1 MGSFIFR
8 GEGIVISNSLVVRV
22 GANIKDFEKEL
33 GKMTTETNKVG
44 NTLVGIG
51 NNLTKSVTKP
61 LLGVAGASVYVGSK
75 FQANMSN
82 VEAATGA
89 SAKEMEMLETAA
101 RDMGN
106 QSVYSASEV
115 ADAMYKMGLAGW
127 DTQQTLAG
135 LEPVLNLATAAKMS
149 LEDTTAIVTKGLT
162 AFGLEAEDAGRFT
175 DVLATANKNANT
187 DVRELGE
194 AFKYVGPVAG
204 ALGYTIEDTALALG
218 LMADAGIV
226 GSQAGTTL
234 KRAIEDLTN
243 PSEEA
248 ADLMA
253 DLGISMFD
261 SAGEAKPLNDIIK
274 DLRGSLGDMEQE
286 QQMAAASTLFSSS
299 ALSGMLGIINASD
312 EDFHGLIDN
321 LENAEGNAKKFADI
335 MTDNLQSEL
344 KILKNNLQDVGI
356 TIFEIMVPA
365 LNKGVE
371 FLKKMLERFQQLSP
385 EAQENIVKYGA
396 LAAALGPVITLGG
409 KAVIMFGQMK
419 AALLLKKGAV
429 AAAGSAIGVGKVGL
443 AGKIAGLTG
452 GTKVAAGA
460 LGMTKLG
467 LGGTLAALPMFI
479 NPVTVGIGAL
489 AGTGYVVHKAMTQE
503 AIPAMDLFV
512 GSVEYAADGTVI
524 AKETISEET
533 QEIVGAF
540 MDMSLEVGT
549 EVNTM
554 WATQTEVTE
563 ENSKE
568 IISKVNGM
576 HEHLLEGYQTE
587 KEEALRIQQEKFSG
601 MKSMSEEELEK
612 LAQDTKDHFD
622 FREKTTQQAMD
633 EIHQILETA
642 KNEQR
647 ALTNEENEKIQA
659 LNEVHQ
665 KEAINLAAE
674 DAREQELILR
684 NLANSKERINA
695 EMLSDAV
702 TKINEQYN
710 ETVSKAEAQRD
721 ETVRAALEQRDET
734 IAEIE
739 HQRDVLGVLSE
750 EQAAKMIDEAKRT
763 TETTV
768 REAEDL
774 ANGTIQAADRTRTKG
789 LNRLES
795 AHEELRGTVDLETGE
810 ILSHWGKLKNWW
822 SNWWPETKIARIF
835 TRSDDGPQ
843 HPRHAN
849 GTPNFAGGLTWVN
862 ERGPELINLQRGAS
876 IIPAPL
882 SGLMAQEYGRERA
895 REDSHRQEI
904 VVAGD
909 SGPTYLVVDKKIL
922 GEVLADPVKESQ
934 NRSSIRAR
942 SLKGGGKVW

>member
-1 MGSFIFR
+1 
-8 GEGIVISNSLVVRV
+8 
-22 GANIKDFEKEL
+22 
-33 GKMTTETNKVG
+33 MTTETNKVG
-44 NTLVGIG
+44 NTLVSIG

-115 ADAMYKMGLAGW
+115 ADAMYKMGLSGW

-396 LAAALGPVITLGG
+396 IAAALGPVITLGG
-409 KAVIMFGQMK
+409 KAVIVFGQMK
-419 AALLLKKGAV
+419 AALLLKKGAA

-467 LGGTLAALPMFI
+467 LGGTLAALPMLI
-479 NPVTVGIGAL
+479 NPVTVGI
-489 AGTGYVVHKAMTQE
+489 AGVAVAGYGIHKAMTQE
-503 AIPAMDLFV
+503 AVPALDLFADH
-512 GSVEYAADGTVI
+512 VEYAADGTVV
-524 AKETISEET
+524 ARETISEET

-554 WATQTEVTE
+554 WAMQTEVTE

-568 IISKVNGM
+568 IVNKVNGM
-576 HEHLLEGYQTE
+576 HEQLTQGYQTE
-587 KEEALRIQQEKFSG
+587 KEESLRIQREKFAE
-601 MKSMSEEELEK
+601 MNFLNEDELAK
-612 LAQDTKDHFD
+612 LEQDTNDHFD
-622 FREKTTQQAMD
+622 VRKKITDQAFS
-633 EIHQILETA
+633 EIHEIMERA
-642 KNEQR
+642 KQEQR
-647 ALTNEENEKIQA
+647 SLTKEENEKIQA
-659 LNEVHQ
+659 LNESAQ
-665 KEAINLAAE
+665 KESIKLASQ
-674 DAREQELILR
+674 DAAEQELILR
-684 NLANSKERINA
+684 NLERNKERINA
-695 EMLSDAV
+695 DMLSDAV
-702 TKINEQYN
+702 TKMNEQRDK
-710 ETVSKAEAQRD
+710 TVAAAEEQR
-721 ETVRAALEQRDET
+721 EEITREAMRERDET
-734 IAEIE
+734 IAAIE
-739 HQRDVLGVLSE
+739 YKRDVLGTLSH
-750 EQAAKMIDEAKRT
+750 EQAEKGIEEAKRT
-763 TETTV
+763 AESVITDANHQADKTI
-768 REAEDL
+768 EAAE
-774 ANGTIQAADRTRTKG
+774 RTRRDG
-789 LNRLES
+789 IWQLEQ
-795 AHEELRGTVDLETGE
+795 AHSDLRNQVNVETGE
-810 ILSHWGKLKNWW
+810 IITYWDRVKSWW
-822 SNWWPETKIARIF
+822 SSWWPEPKTMKVG
-835 TRSDDGPQ
+835 TVQQGTVVGSGGQ
-843 HPRHAN
+843 MQMNAN
-849 GTPNFAGGLTWVN
+849 GTPNFSGGLTWVN

-904 VVAGD
+904 IVTGD

>member
-1 MGSFIFR
+1 MPITAAKDMGSR
-8 GEGIVISNSLVVRV
+8 
-22 GANIKDFEKEL
+22 
-33 GKMTTETNKVG
+33 
-44 NTLVGIG
+44 
-51 NNLTKSVTKP
+51 SVH
-61 LLGVAGASVYVGSK
+61 
-75 FQANMSN
+75 
-82 VEAATGA
+82 
-89 SAKEMEMLETAA
+89 
-101 RDMGN
+101 
-106 QSVYSASEV
+106 SASDV

-127 DTQQTLAG
+127 DTTQTLAG
-135 LEPVLNLATAAKMS
+135 LEPVLNLATAANMS
-149 LEDTTAIVTKGLT
+149 LDDTTAIVTKGLT

-204 ALGYTIEDTALALG
+204 ALGYTVEDTALALG

-248 ADLMA
+248 ADLMEE
-253 DLGISMFD
+253 LGISMFD
-261 SAGEAKPLNDIIK
+261 SAGEAKPLNDVIK
-274 DLRGSLGDMEQE
+274 DLRGSLGDMDQE

-299 ALSGMLGIINASD
+299 ALSGMLGVINASD
-312 EDFHGLIDN
+312 EDFNGLIDN
-321 LENAEGNAKKFADI
+321 LANAEGNAKKFADI
-335 MTDNLQSEL
+335 MTDNLKSEL
-344 KILKNNLQDVGI
+344 EILKNKLEVVGI
-356 TIFEIMVPA
+356 SLFEIMVPA
-365 LNKGVE
+365 LSKGVE
-371 FLKKMLERFQQLSP
+371 FVGKLVDKFQELSP
-385 EAQENIVKYGA
+385 EAQENIVKYG
-396 LAAALGPVITLGG
+396 LIAAALGPVITLGG

-419 AALLLKKGAV
+419 AALLLKKGA
-429 AAAGSAIGVGKVGL
+429 AAAVGAGKVGL
-443 AGKIAGLTG
+443 VGKIAGLTG

-467 LGGTLAALPMFI
+467 LGGTLAALPMFL
-479 NPVTVGIGAL
+479 NPVTIGIGAL
-489 AGTGYVVHKAMTQE
+489 AGTGYVVHKAMSQE
-503 AIPAMDLFV
+503 AVPALDLFADH
-512 GSVEYAADGTVI
+512 VEYAADGTV
-524 AKETISEET
+524 AMRETISEET
-533 QEIVGAF
+533 QEVVESF
-540 MDMSLEVGT
+540 MEMSLDVGT

-554 WATQTEVTE
+554 WATQEVVTQE
-563 ENSKE
+563 SSAN
-568 IISKVNGM
+568 IIEKIDGM

-587 KEEALRIQQEKFSG
+587 KEDTLRIQREKFAG
-601 MKSMSEEELEK
+601 MKSLSEEELKK
-612 LAQDTKDHFD
+612 LEQDTKDHFA
-622 FREKTTQQAMD
+622 FREKTTSQSMK

-642 KNEQR
+642 KKEQR
-647 ALTNEENEKIQA
+647 ALTNEENEKIQS
-659 LNEVHQ
+659 LNEEHQ
-665 KEAINLAAE
+665 KEAIRLAAE
-674 DAREQELILR
+674 NEREQEIILR

-702 TKINEQYN
+702 TKMNEQYE
-710 ETVSKAEAQRD
+710 ETVSAAEKQRD
-721 ETVRAALEQRDET
+721 ETVRAALEQRDDT

-750 EQAAKMIDEAKRT
+750 EQADKLIREAERT
-763 TETTV
+763 AETSV
-768 REAEDL
+768 REANDL
-774 ANGTIQAADRTRTKG
+774 ANGTINAADRTRTKG

-795 AHEELRGTVDLETGE
+795 AHGDLRKQVNIDTGE
-810 ILSHWGKLKNWW
+810 ILTHWGRL
-822 SNWWPETKIARIF
+822 SNWWDRWNPLPKIARIF

-843 HPRHAN
+843 RNAN
-849 GTPNFAGGLTWVN
+849 GTPNFSGGLTWVN

-942 SLKGGGKVW
+942 SLKGGSKVW